1 MKNDITK
8 QSLAKFIAK
17 NISYDGSG
25 KEDCPHCGKEIRS
38 MNYWVDHKDSLAG
51 EIAGFIGLGPAMYT
65 VIRDIV
71 ENAYYVSGSPAKDSK
86 EITEVI
92 FTEIFNEN

>member
-1 MKNDITK
+1 MVTTK
-8 QSLAKFIAK
+8 QSLAKFISK

-38 MNYWVDHKDSLAG
+38 MHYWIDHKDVLASD
-51 EIAGFIGLGPAMYT
+51 IASFIGMGPAVHT
-65 VIRDIV
+65 VIRDII
-71 ENAYYVSGSPAKDSK
+71 ENAAFVSGSPTKDSR